1 METHGIPIDL
11 QWDLFQ
17 ISTSFFVPGVDRQG
31 LEKHLRGEMH
41 RLAIRVVTRQVVEND
56 ILGVRVW
63 RVP

>member
-11 QWDLFQ
+11 QWDAFQ
-17 ISTSFFVPGVDRQG
+17 ISTSFFVPGVDRKE
-31 LEKHLRGEMH
+31 LERQIRMEMR
-41 RLAIRVVTRQVVEND
+41 RLGIHVVTRQVVEKD

>member
-1 METHGIPIDL
+1 VETHGIPIDL
-11 QWDLFQ
+11 QWDAFQ

-31 LEKHLRGEMH
+31 LERQIRGEMR
-41 RLAIRVVTRQVVEND
+41 RLGIHVVTRQVVEND